1 MNRVT
6 LALLLAG
13 SLVLPSTSAS
23 AAEFIYSGILTGDQ
37 EVPVV
42 LSPGIG
48 SATVTYDDLLH
59 TMRVQVSFSGLLGT
73 TTASHIH
80 VRVGDPPAVSGGV
93 ATQTPTFGGF
103 PLGVQSGTYDHLFD
117 LTQAASW
124 NAAFIASNGGTAAG
138 AESAFALA
146 LQQGRAYLNV
156 HTNLY
161 GGGEIRANL
170 AAVPE
175 PAAWAMM
182 LVGFLGLG
190 AAMRRAHARPQAVVS
205 YT

>member
-124 NAAFIASNGGTAAG
+124 NAAFIASNGGTTAG
-138 AESAFALA
+138 AESAVCARAPTGPRLSERPHQP
-146 LQQGRAYLNV
+146 LWRRRDQGQS
-156 HTNLY
+156 
-161 GGGEIRANL
+161 GCG
-170 AAVPE
+170 PE
-175 PAAWAMM
+175 PPR
-182 LVGFLGLG
+182 G
-190 AAMRRAHARPQAVVS
+190 R
-205 YT
+205 